1 MLVLVFVLSF
11 CFNLIVGTKDYLIE
25 VENNASPGAQGE
37 VQGDI
42 NRMLSG
48 DDFISTLKKSD
59 QLLYHGLPVGK
70 KKAVHE
76 ILDKI
81 RKLPE
86 TNTGDSIGNDYFDI
100 KTILEL
106 GQAVIPIL
114 LPHFGGGGAAGG
126 GGAGDGGAAAGGGG
140 AGDREAAGGR
150 GGRGGR
156 AAGGG
161 GAG

>member
-1 MLVLVFVLSF
+1 MGDNRRTTTMLVLVFVLSF
-11 CFNLIVGTKDYLIE
+11 CFNLIVGTKHYLTE
-25 VENNASPGAQGE
+25 VENNGPAPPSPGAEGG

-59 QLLYHGLPVGK
+59 QLLYHGLPVEK

-76 ILDKI
+76 ILNRI

-86 TNTGDSIGNDYFDI
+86 TNGSDSIGDDYFDI

-106 GQAVIPIL
+106 AQAVIPIL
-114 LPHFGGGGAAGG
+114 LPHFGGGGASGG
-126 GGAGDGGAAAGGGG
+126 GGAGDGGAA
-140 AGDREAAGGR
+140 RGR
-150 GGRGGR
+150 G
-156 AAGGG
+156 
-161 GAG
+161 